1 MPSIA
6 LGIQRDTK
14 VNNTEL
20 LLFPEMLMSGRG
32 SWKVNSGRDGNGVLK
47 VHSKP
52 LRDAEEVR

>member
-32 SWKVNSGRDGNGVLK
+32 SWKVSSGERWEWG
-47 VHSKP
+47 
-52 LRDAEEVR
+52 AEGA